1 MQTETKSILLHNQ
14 GRDPERLRM
23 KLSMLR
29 ADPYAFFRGTAA
41 LFYDTL
47 AMRRSLESSPLV
59 LA

>member
-23 KLSMLR
+23 KLSVLR

-41 LFYDTL
+41 IFMTRWRCVVPLN
-47 AMRRSLESSPLV
+47 RRH
-59 LA
+59 

>member
-41 LFYDTL
+41 LFYGNL
-47 AMRRSLESSPLV
+47 PMRRSFESSPLV